1 MTDTKEKNN
10 STSTPKKATKEDNKT
25 PVATSVQVIDNFKI
39 KIKEF
44 FSSWKVKL
52 ALIITILVGIFT
64 LIFFWQHI
72 VAVWGMKTWSS
83 RSGAIPIECMIKDT
97 NDDHYI
103 SCSAIRD
110 EQIIPL
116 ECGIN
121 VLNLGCRVNYGT
133 AASPPVSGRK

>member
-10 STSTPKKATKEDNKT
+10 PTSKSQKATKEDNIT
-25 PVATSVQVIDNFKI
+25 QAEVSVEVIDNFKV
-39 KIKEF
+39 KIKNF

-52 ALIITILVGIFT
+52 ALIITVLLGIFT

-72 VAVWGMKTWSS
+72 IAVWGMKTWST
-83 RSGAIPIECMIKDT
+83 RSGAIPIECMMKDT

-121 VLNLGCRVNYGT
+121 VLNIGCRVNYGT
-133 AASPPVSGRK
+133 AASPPISGRK